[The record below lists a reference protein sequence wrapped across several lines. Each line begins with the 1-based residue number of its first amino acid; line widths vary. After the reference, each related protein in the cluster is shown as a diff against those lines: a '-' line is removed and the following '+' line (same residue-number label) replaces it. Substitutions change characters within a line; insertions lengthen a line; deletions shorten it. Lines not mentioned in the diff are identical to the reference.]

1 MGGKGRK
8 RALPLPQTSMT
19 DGPTDRQTMPL
30 RDSKMPF
37 QFPCY
42 LTKFTKKI
50 LSFFKVDNA
59 TVSSEI
65 INDPDEQPS
74 AERGVDPD
82 FTLPDVKQK
91 RIPETIKL
99 TLKQRDWIKCSRCCR
114 LG

>member
-1 MGGKGRK
+1 
-8 RALPLPQTSMT
+8 
-19 DGPTDRQTMPL
+19 MPL